1 MIGKLPQGCRLDV
14 RQLGLREYIFV
25 VPLRGMGDILPDF
38 GILPATDSR
47 AEKIIFHRKQVMGR
61 MFLNF
66 FII

>member
-1 MIGKLPQGCRLDV
+1 MISNLPQPFRLDV
-14 RQLGLREYIFV
+14 KQLGLREYIFV

-47 AEKIIFHRKQVMGR
+47 AEKIIFHCKQVMGR
-61 MFLNF
+61 MFLDF